1 MGAKKQN
8 NDKSQSTIDSLKNF
22 FGNVAENV
30 KEGATLV
37 TESIKDNS
45 AKAYVAGSELVEEAN
60 EKIHQYSDK
69 ISLQKEQKNIETRQ
83 TEIVS
88 EFGAITLEHYIK
100 SGNLHKAFL
109 TNKSVED
116 MVNEYKSNEKILVAI
131 AKKIKKLN

>member
-88 EFGAITLEHYIK
+88 EFGAITITHYIE

>member
-1 MGAKKQN
+1 MAAKK
-8 NDKSQSTIDSLKNF
+8 DTSKKSTSTLDTLKNF
-22 FGNVAENV
+22 FENVTENV

-37 TESIKDNS
+37 TEKIKDNS
-45 AKAYVAGSELVEEAN
+45 AKVYVASAELVEEAN

-69 ISLQKEQKNIETRQ
+69 VSLQKEQKRIEARQ

-88 EFGAITLEHYIK
+88 EFGAITLSHYIK

-116 MVNEYKSNEKILVAI
+116 VVNEYKSNEKVLIAI
-131 AKKIKKLN
+131 EKKIKKLN